1 VGRAGLENYG
11 WRAVY
16 RFWGPSARARQYW
29 ALSVERLAED
39 LLEVRSSVLD
49 LTKLCSWDG
58 FAPSAEELKTKSG
71 KLFIKA
77 VIAVSVY
84 RKTPE
89 GVSEEQTSFLPATTE
104 TR

>member
-29 ALSVERLAED
+29 ALSVERL
-39 LLEVRSSVLD
+39 
-49 LTKLCSWDG
+49 
-58 FAPSAEELKTKSG
+58 AEELKTKSG